1 MYNEVFSKILGGTPF
16 ADGRQTSK
24 LKWFKKC
31 IDVFGKSND
40 QLNFCFV
47 GQAEKVQLKSKGGCA
62 SFSLLDVTAFSLESS

>member
-47 GQAEKVQLKSKGGCA
+47 GQAEKV
-62 SFSLLDVTAFSLESS
+62 